1 MRNTLIKLIPFVI
14 TSVLIALMTPDI
26 YRQFSEGKPAPRT
39 VYAPFDFVI
48 EKTPDELRKDSLK
61 IISRVYPVVV
71 YREEPVII
79 PDTLP
84 FMYRALLEKI
94 RDYMTEGIISDKDYE
109 ELMSDPSPKVKL
121 FIPGTGKPFDMNK
134 GDMIRFSSAF
144 EDLFETF
151 RTAYPDSSEK
161 IRIFILNH
169 LRPTLRYDRFTTLKN
184 REEALKS
191 LSRIKERVYRG
202 ELIVRKGQT
211 VDEDIY
217 DKIREIARHYRTPF
231 HYLFF
236 LVLFLLWGSVM
247 MMGRATSSWSS
258 IFLSNLSL
266 LVNSGAQSL
275 LITYMGTGYLFSLT
289 PLFVMLIHLLASR
302 GLVQNFV
309 IMMGIIMGVYY
320 GVTFEPVA
328 YTILLG
334 ITALIFMDIISRRYD
349 IVWGLIL
356 FPISGIVYHVI
367 IQRMRSPQIEL
378 SMMDGVY
385 LLVSA
390 VISVIGVAL
399 FMPLVEKVIRLTTKF
414 NLYDYASLHHP
425 LLKELK
431 EKAPGTYSHSL
442 NVAFLA
448 EEAARAIGADAL
460 LCRVG
465 SYYHDVGKIYNPKYF
480 VENQQGYN
488 PHDEL
493 SPVESARIIIE
504 HVPKGVE
511 LARKYG
517 LPNRIVD
524 IIRTHHG
531 TTLLK
536 PFYKKAIEMGLNVD
550 ESQFRYPGPK
560 PRTNEEG
567 IVMLADSVE
576 AAVRS
581 LPEKDPAIIRNLVH
595 KILEERWDEGQLED
609 TDLKKKD
616 LHTIEEA
623 FLKAL
628 SSIYHT
634 RIPYD

>member
-14 TSVLIALMTPDI
+14 TSILIAFMTPDI
-26 YRQFSEGKPAPRT
+26 YRQFSKGKPAPRT

-48 EKTPDELRKDSLK
+48 EKTPDELKNDSLK
-61 IISRVYPVVV
+61 VISRVYPVVI
-71 YREEPVII
+71 YKEEPVVI

-109 ELMSDPSPKVKL
+109 ELMNDPAPRVKL

-134 GDMIRFSSAF
+134 GDMIRFSTAF

-169 LRPTLRYDRFTTLKN
+169 LRPTLRYDRFTTMKN

-202 ELIVRKGQT
+202 ELIVREGQI
-211 VDEDIY
+211 VDEDVY
-217 DKIREIARHYRTPF
+217 QKIRKIAGHYRTPYHF
-231 HYLFF
+231 AFFFF
-236 LVLFLLWGSVM
+236 LFVLWGMVM
-247 MMGRATSSWSS
+247 LMGRVTSTWSS
-258 IFLSNLSL
+258 IFLSNS
-266 LVNSGAQSL
+266 SL
-275 LITYMGTGYLFSLT
+275 LINSAIHSVLISFFGIDYLFSLT
-289 PLFVMLIHLLASR
+289 PLFVMLIHLLTSR

-309 IMMGIIMGVYY
+309 IMMGIILGVYY
-320 GVTFEPVA
+320 GITFEPVA

-334 ITALIFMDIISRRYD
+334 VTTLIFMDVISRRYD
-349 IVWGLIL
+349 ILWGLVV
-356 FPISGIVYHVI
+356 FPVSGAIYHVI
-367 IQRMRSPQIEL
+367 LQKMHSPHLDLTI
-378 SMMDGVY
+378 MDGVY

-390 VISVIGVAL
+390 VISVLGVAI
-399 FMPLVEKVIRLTTKF
+399 FMPLAEKLIRLTTKF

-425 LLKELK
+425 LLRELK

-448 EEAARAIGADAL
+448 EEGAKAIGADAL

-493 SPVESARIIIE
+493 SPIESARIIIE

-517 LPNRIVD
+517 LPNRIID

-536 PFYKKAIEMGLNVD
+536 PFYKKALEMGLNVD

-581 LPEKDPAIIRNLVH
+581 LPEKDPALIRNLVH

-628 SSIYHT
+628 GSIYHT